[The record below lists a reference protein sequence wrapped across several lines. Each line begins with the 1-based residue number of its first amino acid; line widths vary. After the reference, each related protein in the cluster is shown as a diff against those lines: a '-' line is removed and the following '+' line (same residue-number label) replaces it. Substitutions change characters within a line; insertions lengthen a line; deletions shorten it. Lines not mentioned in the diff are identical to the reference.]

1 MSDIG
6 RLFQI
11 YLIKPFLTPAY
22 VQIKIG
28 KVRWQAV
35 GKFDLRGLRGEAG
48 TARFQEINL
57 IGEVSPFK
65 PNCIL
70 RRNCHERHRHFL

>member
-1 MSDIG
+1 M
-6 RLFQI
+6 Q
-11 YLIKPFLTPAY
+11 
-22 VQIKIG
+22 VKIG

-57 IGEVSPFK
+57 IGEVSPIVDTRQQAARK
-65 PNCIL
+65 DLSNC
-70 RRNCHERHRHFL
+70 C